1 MKGMLAIEGAVFAA
15 FQTARSFLA
24 IFFGRVVAASAFGA
38 RQSDDF
44 SCHGQ
49 YLLKDSFFSNER
61 GLAMTDLG
69 KGFSFTPAHGGNP
82 KMEPETRIEL
92 VTSSLPRTRSTI

>member
-49 YLLKDSFFSNER
+49 YLLKDSFFPMN
-61 GLAMTDLG
+61 A
-69 KGFSFTPAHGGNP
+69 A
-82 KMEPETRIEL
+82 
-92 VTSSLPRTRSTI
+92 LP

>member
-49 YLLKDSFFSNER
+49 FSLKILFSNER